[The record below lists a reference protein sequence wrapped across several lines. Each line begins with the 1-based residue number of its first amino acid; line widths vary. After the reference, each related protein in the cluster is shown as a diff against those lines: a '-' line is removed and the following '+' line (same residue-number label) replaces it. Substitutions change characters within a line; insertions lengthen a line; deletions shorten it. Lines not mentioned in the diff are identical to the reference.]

1 MRKLKLQ
8 MQISLDGYNA
18 AGPSDEQKWVTWDVE
33 GIRPHVVGLL
43 DSADTILLGRK
54 LAVDYIP
61 FWLSTVQNAEDPM
74 HDIATRIVAAR
85 KIVFT
90 KTLSESIWPNTELAR
105 GELKAEVLAL
115 KSQPGKDILVYGGS
129 SFVAAL
135 LKAGLV
141 DDLHLL

>member
-18 AGPSDEQKWVTWDVE
+18 AGPNDEQKWVTWDID
-33 GIRPHVVGLL
+33 GIRSHVVGLL

-54 LAVDYIP
+54 LALDYIP
-61 FWLSTVQNAEDPM
+61 FWLSTLRNAADPM

-90 KTLSESIWPNTELAR
+90 KSLTESIFNPISHFCPA
-105 GELKAEVLAL
+105 
-115 KSQPGKDILVYGGS
+115 DINSGRIS
-129 SFVAAL
+129 
-135 LKAGLV
+135 
-141 DDLHLL
+141 